1 MSLQSGCKGR
11 AVGVTLL
18 FFLMIF
24 IFSTSFADIPVDT
37 KAKTILVTCATGELG
52 TAISKELASRYNL
65 ILTGRDSTKLQKL
78 QKELQAIRSGQYDLI
93 VLDYSSEES
102 LNDFKKRLQEKNT
115 LLSGLVLMTPRPN
128 FGQNLLESGS
138 EWLRL
143 FQNCFSGPVDAL
155 RATLSSFE
163 TCGKI
168 VIIGGTTSVQLM
180 PEYGPACM
188 VRRMWTT
195 YAKALSYQLGPQGI
209 SVNVVSPGVVA
220 TRFHEER
227 LQKKAESNNVSYD
240 EQLQKDTSAI
250 PIRRYPTP
258 IEVAR
263 TVRFMVSDQSDAI
276 TGVNLLIDGGATSNY

>member
-188 VRRMWTT
+188 VRRMWHHMSL
-195 YAKALSYQLGPQGI
+195 LS
-209 SVNVVSPGVVA
+209 V
-220 TRFHEER
+220 TR
-227 LQKKAESNNVSYD
+227 
-240 EQLQKDTSAI
+240 
-250 PIRRYPTP
+250 
-258 IEVAR
+258 
-263 TVRFMVSDQSDAI
+263 
-276 TGVNLLIDGGATSNY
+276 